1 MAANNKH
8 NQRAAELKAAR
19 MEMLRALFGAS
30 GKLVGFAFLGSALL
44 AFTHFLTADRIAE
57 NERQAVLRGIE
68 EVVSPSRYDNSP
80 AEDILLLAPDDL
92 LDGDNPVVA
101 YRARK
106 SGKPVAA
113 IIKSA
118 APNGYNGRIALLV
131 GINFDGSISGVRVV
145 RHKETPGL
153 GDGIET
159 RKSDWVLSFNSRTLG
174 DTDWAVQKDGG
185 DFDQFTGAT
194 ITPRAIVQAV
204 EKTLLYYKG
213 HRNAIFAQGA
223 SRP

>member
-1 MAANNKH
+1 MSVNNKH
-8 NQRAAELKAAR
+8 NQRANELKAAR
-19 MEMLRALFGAS
+19 IEMLKALFGAS

-44 AFTHFLTADRIAE
+44 AITHALTADRIAE

-68 EVVSPSRYDNSP
+68 EVVLPGRYDNSP
-80 AEDILLLAPDDL
+80 AEDILLLAPDPL
-92 LDGDNPVVA
+92 LDGENPVLA

-106 SGKPVAA
+106 SGRPVAA
-113 IIKSA
+113 IIKSV
-118 APNGYNGRIALLV
+118 APNGYNGRIGLLV
-131 GINFDGSISGVRVV
+131 GINFDGSTSGVRVV

-153 GDGIET
+153 GDAIET
-159 RKSDWVLSFNSRTLG
+159 RKSDWVLSFNNRTLG

-204 EKTLLYYKG
+204 EKTLQYFEDN
-213 HRNAIFAQGA
+213 REAIFAQG
-223 SRP
+223 SRR